1 MSQNQVKYSTGEE
14 PEQRVE
20 NETQSLLGSVIEGLR
35 TAAAGMLGTSVNFL
49 LSFFGSKVG
58 ALKTEENKKGK
69 RKRMGEA
76 REEGEVNDEG
86 KPEEELDQKRWRPDT
101 VYEAVQQFINNL
113 LGEKDASV
121 SDSRDENMN
130 TNLSTFNAGQQHWN
144 QRPDINFFSDSFV
157 SSIQDLEVEGDVK
170 TTSTPQIFIEEE
182 ESSPKV
188 FVFSAEKSD
197 SPRKNDADDNSPSLV
212 PFEEKKAF
220 FMDQIKKEE
229 MKARE
234 SARRSP
240 SPLPLPARKITQDD

>member
-49 LSFFGSKVG
+49 LSLFGSKVG

-121 SDSRDENMN
+121 SDSRDENMK
-130 TNLSTFNAGQQHWN
+130 L
-144 QRPDINFFSDSFV
+144 
-157 SSIQDLEVEGDVK
+157 
-170 TTSTPQIFIEEE
+170 
-182 ESSPKV
+182 
-188 FVFSAEKSD
+188 
-197 SPRKNDADDNSPSLV
+197 
-212 PFEEKKAF
+212 
-220 FMDQIKKEE
+220 
-229 MKARE
+229 
-234 SARRSP
+234 
-240 SPLPLPARKITQDD
+240 